1 MRIPLRQAPPAAPPE
16 PNPLARLAFK
26 FGVKAIGVSAV
37 LVLAMIGLAIV
48 PAVLVSNA
56 VLLLLIAFGGVFYL
70 ARRRFRA
77 LTVQAY
83 LGELVDALRPVRRG
97 ALIAAGAISAAA
109 LISSIASHAGILST
123 VQNSIAAGLFALLA
137 IALWRRTRP

>member
-1 MRIPLRQAPPAAPPE
+1 MRIPLRQAPPVAPPE
-16 PNPLARLAFK
+16 PSPLARLGFRL
-26 FGVKAIGVSAV
+26 GVKALGILAV
-37 LVLAMIGLAIV
+37 AVLAMIALAIV

-70 ARRRFRA
+70 ARRRVRA

-97 ALIAAGAISAAA
+97 ALIAAGAISAVA
-109 LISSIASHAGILST
+109 LLSSITSHAGILST
-123 VQNSIAAGLFALLA
+123 VQNTFAAGLFVLLA
-137 IALWRRTRP
+137 IALWRRTRT